1 MKIKRYVA
9 ADMRQAMQMVRDDQ
23 GPDAVILSS
32 RRVDGMNE
40 IVAAIDY
47 DEALVREA
55 VGQMRAGAVA
65 ELPSAPAPAKVVRRQ
80 APQQHAQP
88 PQKAPSTLA
97 PSPASLRASP
107 DEAARLLMQ
116 GALPRKA
123 AAPNRASFDVPAAP
137 AFESP
142 VAPAVPAAAV
152 PQRPAP
158 VAPAPV
164 APPVEAV
171 APTPTPVPAPVAA
184 APAPAPVVA
193 AAPAAP
199 TPAAAPATPANP
211 ANDPAY
217 QRMQRELSQLRQL
230 LEAQLSSL
238 AWNDMDRRQPLRTQ
252 VLRDMTRLGIEPDV
266 AIDIVEDLPADMT
279 PDQSRY
285 LPLGLLSRRLTIGG
299 KDFADQ
305 GGAIALVGPTGS
317 GKTTTIAKL
326 AARHAEKYGR
336 DQVALICTDDYR
348 IGAQDQLLQYGRLLG
363 VQAYT
368 ARNGAELSKLLVH
381 LADRRLVL
389 IDTPGMNHRDE
400 RLVSVLD
407 TLRANV
413 TRVRSLLVLAAN
425 TQAAA
430 LEESLRTYS
439 DLDPSGCVLTKLDET
454 PTLGPAV
461 SILIRHALAL
471 HYTTDGQRVPQD
483 IAVADARRVVCRI
496 ANPTVA
502 AVADELAMADR
513 FSRGNVAF
521 A

>member
-65 ELPSAPAPAKVVRRQ
+65 ELPSTPVQAAAPAPAKVVRRQ
-80 APQQHAQP
+80 VPTQQHAQA

-116 GALPRKA
+116 STLPRKA
-123 AAPNRASFDVPAAP
+123 TAPNRASFDVPATP

-142 VAPAVPAAAV
+142 ATQVAPVAAA

-158 VAPAPV
+158 VT
-164 APPVEAV
+164 PPVEAV
-171 APTPTPVPAPVAA
+171 APAPVT
-184 APAPAPVVA
+184 APAPAPVVVA
-193 AAPAAP
+193 TTPAAP
-199 TPAAAPATPANP
+199 IPAVAPATPVNP